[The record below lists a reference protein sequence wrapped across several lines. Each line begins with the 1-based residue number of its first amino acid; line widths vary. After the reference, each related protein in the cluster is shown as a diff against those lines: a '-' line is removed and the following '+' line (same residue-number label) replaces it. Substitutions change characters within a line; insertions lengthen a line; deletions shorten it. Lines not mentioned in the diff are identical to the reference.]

1 MAEAGIQAL
10 ESGLRSQVSKLV
22 GKSSYLKAHPVHDV
36 LRKIEKCDRN
46 AVLCG
51 GACRDM
57 VLGRGRT
64 VPRDLDIIVQYV
76 SLADLE
82 DQLGDYAMERTRYGG
97 LTLQVRDWEIDI
109 WPLLETWAFK
119 HGGIAGKGL
128 DDFTRTT
135 FLDIDAIAIQLFTR
149 KGCKRRIYDRGF
161 FAAVRDRTIELNFG
175 TNPFPSRCIV
185 KSMLLAARHKFAL
198 GPRLVQYIRDHAKR
212 LDIDELVE
220 VSRKRYAAP
229 SLDARTVKRWLE
241 IICNHGS
248 TSQHSVVSLHAQ
260 ERGLADLW
268 AITSTGVAL

>member
-1 MAEAGIQAL
+1 MVKTGIQAL
-10 ESGLRSQVSKLV
+10 ETRLRSQVSRLV

-36 LRKIEKCDRN
+36 LRKIEKCDRH

-64 VPRDLDIIVQYV
+64 VPRDLDIIVQHV
-76 SLADLE
+76 SLTDLE
-82 DQLGDYAMERTRYGG
+82 QQLGDYVMERTRYGG
-97 LTLQVRDWEIDI
+97 LTLRVRDWEIDI
-109 WPLLETWAFK
+109 WPLSETWAFK
-119 HGGIAGKGL
+119 HAGIPGKGL

-149 KGCKRRIYDRGF
+149 KGHKRRIYDRGF

-175 TNPFPSRCIV
+175 TNPFPSRCIA
-185 KSMLLAARHKFAL
+185 KSILLAARHKFAL
-198 GPRLVQYIRDHAKR
+198 GPRLAQYISDHAKR

-220 VSRKRYAAP
+220 QSRKRYAAP
-229 SLDARTVKRWLE
+229 SLDARTVQRWLE
-241 IICNHGS
+241 IICDHVG
-248 TSQHSVVSLHAQ
+248 TPQHSVVSLHAQ

-268 AITSTGVAL
+268 ATSLPGVPL